1 MNGIGDA
8 VVRIGPALVVAVV
21 LLAVVAGLV
30 NRRSGLARETVVA
43 TLRAGAQL
51 AALAAVLAAVIP
63 HLWASAL
70 FVAVMAT
77 AASWTSARRVRP
89 GGPRL
94 AGTAWCAGPVAAP
107 TIAIVTALVAV
118 GVLPARGIAVIPT
131 AGIMLGG
138 AMVTASLAGRRAHDE
153 LSVRRGEVEAALSL
167 GFDPRD
173 ARMEIAGPPSA
184 TALVPGLDQTKSVG
198 LVTIPGAFVGMVLGG
213 ASVWAAAAMQMFVL
227 IALLAVSSIAMLVT
241 VELVAREHL

>member
-21 LLAVVAGLV
+21 LLAVVAVLV

-77 AASWTSARRVRP
+77 AASSTSARRVRP
-89 GGPRL
+89 GVPAWREPR
-94 AGTAWCAGPVAAP
+94 G
-107 TIAIVTALVAV
+107 
-118 GVLPARGIAVIPT
+118 
-131 AGIMLGG
+131 
-138 AMVTASLAGRRAHDE
+138 
-153 LSVRRGEVEAALSL
+153 
-167 GFDPRD
+167 
-173 ARMEIAGPPSA
+173 
-184 TALVPGLDQTKSVG
+184 VPGRWRRRRSRSSPLWWQSVCFP
-198 LVTIPGAFVGMVLGG
+198 LA
-213 ASVWAAAAMQMFVL
+213 ASP
-227 IALLAVSSIAMLVT
+227 
-241 VELVAREHL
+241 